1 MIIVVIFALVSSLV
15 IAMVSPFGGLLAL
28 LAVNAIQPG
37 ELYPSLSVIHP
48 ERVLALF
55 LFFSMLVR
63 SPHLRFPVLTR
74 YVLAFWAVMIV
85 SVPTSIWISSCFLF
99 VLDFGRTVLYNV
111 MLVNLVTTLRRFR
124 LLLLT
129 FVLLMGW
136 FAGSSLWAYAHGEFQ
151 VRNSYGA
158 GALERAVGLTSSSND
173 PNSLG
178 ITLVSGLPIILLF
191 VSDGDWKHRFLGLA
205 VAVMSVWA
213 VLLTGSRT
221 AVMCLAA
228 FFGLWAVTRRKALL
242 YIPAVVLI
250 LILAWTLLPQQYQQ
264 RYLSVESRDQ
274 DESYTNRIVAWHAGW
289 HMFLDHPVLGVGAGQ
304 FGIADGMKYWSG
316 NTSYRMWLQP
326 HSLYVQVIAE
336 LGCAGTIAFGLLLF
350 QTFAHGR
357 RLKRQLRMTN
367 APGYLKGF
375 PSAAAFSLLILM
387 MAGYASHSLYR
398 WTWYFI
404 AGLVAAAD
412 FVAQHE
418 IEGAEPVL
426 SEAEETLAIPEPV
439 AATHALVG
447 GLDYRG

>member
-1 MIIVVIFALVSSLV
+1 MIILVIFGLVLSLV
-15 IAMVSPFGGLLAL
+15 TTVVSPFGGLLAL

-37 ELYPSLSVIHP
+37 ELYPSLSVVHP
-48 ERVLALF
+48 ERVLAL
-55 LFFSMLVR
+55 LLLFSMLVR

-74 YVLAFWAVMIV
+74 YVLAFWAVMLV
-85 SVPTSIWISSCFLF
+85 SVPTSIWISNCLVF

-111 MLVNLVTTLRRFR
+111 MLVSLITTLRRFR

-151 VRNSYGA
+151 VRNSYGV
-158 GALERAVGLTSSSND
+158 GELERAVGFTSSSND

-178 ITLVSGLPIILLF
+178 ITLVSGLPIVLLF
-191 VSDGDWKHRFLGLA
+191 VLHGDWRDRLLGLA

-221 AVMCLAA
+221 AVMCLVA
-228 FFGLWAVTRRKALL
+228 FFAIWALTRKKAFF

-250 LILAWTLLPQQYQQ
+250 LLLAWTLLPQQYQQ

-350 QTFAHGR
+350 RTFAHGR
-357 RLKRQLRMTN
+357 RLSRRLRMTN
-367 APGYLKGF
+367 VPGYLKGF

-404 AGLVAAAD
+404 AGLMAAAE
-412 FVAQHE
+412 FVAEAE
-418 IEGAEPVL
+418 IERAAPVL
-426 SEAEETLAIPEPV
+426 TEAEEPFAIPEPV
-439 AATHALVG
+439 EANHALAG
-447 GLDYRG
+447 GPDYRG